1 MGGRMSFITK
11 LKSTIAESRENEN
24 LRADVD
30 KQNALIELLAILN
43 GVDLTEDEQEGGA
56 PDEQEL

>member
-1 MGGRMSFITK
+1 MGGRMSLITK

-24 LRADVD
+24 LRAEVD

>member
-1 MGGRMSFITK
+1 MSLITK

-24 LRADVD
+24 LRAEVD

-43 GVDLTEDEQEGGA
+43 GVDLAEDEQEGGV

>member
-1 MGGRMSFITK
+1 MSLITK

-24 LRADVD
+24 LRAEVD

>member
-1 MGGRMSFITK
+1 MSLITK
-11 LKSTIAESRENEN
+11 IKSTIAESRENEN
-24 LRADVD
+24 IRAEVD

-56 PDEQEL
+56 TDEQEL

>member
-1 MGGRMSFITK
+1 MSLITK

-24 LRADVD
+24 LRAEVD

-43 GVDLTEDEQEGGA
+43 GVDLTEDEQDGGA
-56 PDEQEL
+56 PREQEL

>member
-1 MGGRMSFITK
+1 MSLITK
-11 LKSTIAESRENEN
+11 LKSTIAESRETEN
-24 LRADVD
+24 LRAEVD
-30 KQNALIELLAILN
+30 KQTALIELLAILN

>member
-1 MGGRMSFITK
+1 MSLITK
-11 LKSTIAESRENEN
+11 IKSTIAESRENEN
-24 LRADVD
+24 LRAEVD

-56 PDEQEL
+56 PDEQER

>member
-1 MGGRMSFITK
+1 MSLITK

-24 LRADVD
+24 LRAEVD

-43 GVDLTEDEQEGGA
+43 GVDLTEDEQDGGT

>member
-1 MGGRMSFITK
+1 MSLITK

-24 LRADVD
+24 LRAEVD

-43 GVDLTEDEQEGGA
+43 GVDLSEDEQEGGA

>member
-1 MGGRMSFITK
+1 MSLIKK

-24 LRADVD
+24 LRAEVD

-56 PDEQEL
+56 QDEQEL

>member
-1 MGGRMSFITK
+1 MSLITK
-11 LKSTIAESRENEN
+11 LKSTIAESRETEN
-24 LRADVD
+24 LRAEVD

>member
-1 MGGRMSFITK
+1 MGGRMILITK

-24 LRADVD
+24 LRAEVD

>member
-1 MGGRMSFITK
+1 MSLITK
-11 LKSTIAESRENEN
+11 IKSTIAESRENEN
-24 LRADVD
+24 LRAEVD

-43 GVDLTEDEQEGGA
+43 GVDLTEEEQEGGA

>member
-1 MGGRMSFITK
+1 MSLITK

-24 LRADVD
+24 LRAEVD

-43 GVDLTEDEQEGGA
+43 GVDLTEDEQKGGA

>member
-1 MGGRMSFITK
+1 MGGRMSLITK

-24 LRADVD
+24 IRAEVD

>member
-1 MGGRMSFITK
+1 MSLITK

-24 LRADVD
+24 LRAEVD

-43 GVDLTEDEQEGGA
+43 GVDLTDDEQDGGA

>member
-1 MGGRMSFITK
+1 MSLITK

-24 LRADVD
+24 LRAEVD
-30 KQNALIELLAILN
+30 KQSAFIELLAILT

>member
-1 MGGRMSFITK
+1 MSLIKK
-11 LKSTIAESRENEN
+11 LKSTIAESRENES
-24 LRADVD
+24 LRAEVD

-43 GVDLTEDEQEGGA
+43 GVDLTEDEQDGGV

>member
-1 MGGRMSFITK
+1 MSLITK

-24 LRADVD
+24 LRAEVD

-43 GVDLTEDEQEGGA
+43 GVDLTDDEQEGGA

>member
-1 MGGRMSFITK
+1 MSLITK

-24 LRADVD
+24 LRAEVD

-43 GVDLTEDEQEGGA
+43 GVDLTEDEQDGGA

>member
-1 MGGRMSFITK
+1 MSLITK

-24 LRADVD
+24 LRAEVD

-43 GVDLTEDEQEGGA
+43 GVDLAEDEQEGGA

>member
-1 MGGRMSFITK
+1 MILITK

-24 LRADVD
+24 IRAEVD

>member
-1 MGGRMSFITK
+1 MSLITK
-11 LKSTIAESRENEN
+11 FKSTIAESRENEN
-24 LRADVD
+24 LRAEVD

>member
-1 MGGRMSFITK
+1 MSLIKK

-24 LRADVD
+24 LRAEVD

-43 GVDLTEDEQEGGA
+43 GVDLTEDEQDGGD

>member
-1 MGGRMSFITK
+1 MSLITK

-24 LRADVD
+24 LRAEVD

-43 GVDLTEDEQEGGA
+43 GVDLTEDEQDGGA
-56 PDEQEL
+56 PYEQEL

>member
-1 MGGRMSFITK
+1 MSLIKK

-43 GVDLTEDEQEGGA
+43 GVDLTEDEQDGGA

>member
-1 MGGRMSFITK
+1 MSLITK
-11 LKSTIAESRENEN
+11 IKSTIAESRGHEN
-24 LRADVD
+24 LRAEVD

>member
-1 MGGRMSFITK
+1 MSLIKK

-24 LRADVD
+24 LRAEVD

>member
-1 MGGRMSFITK
+1 MGGRMSLITK
-11 LKSTIAESRENEN
+11 IKSTIAESRENEN
-24 LRADVD
+24 LRAEVD

>member
-1 MGGRMSFITK
+1 MSLITK

-24 LRADVD
+24 LRAEVD

-43 GVDLTEDEQEGGA
+43 GVDLTEDEKEGGE

>member
-1 MGGRMSFITK
+1 MSLITK
-11 LKSTIAESRENEN
+11 LKSTIAEYRENEN
-24 LRADVD
+24 LRAEVD

-56 PDEQEL
+56 PYEQEL

>member
-1 MGGRMSFITK
+1 MGGRMSLITK

-24 LRADVD
+24 LRAEVD

-43 GVDLTEDEQEGGA
+43 GVDLAEDEQEGGA

>member
-1 MGGRMSFITK
+1 MSLITK
-11 LKSTIAESRENEN
+11 LKNTIAESRENEN
-24 LRADVD
+24 LRAEVD

-43 GVDLTEDEQEGGA
+43 GVDLAEDEQEGGA